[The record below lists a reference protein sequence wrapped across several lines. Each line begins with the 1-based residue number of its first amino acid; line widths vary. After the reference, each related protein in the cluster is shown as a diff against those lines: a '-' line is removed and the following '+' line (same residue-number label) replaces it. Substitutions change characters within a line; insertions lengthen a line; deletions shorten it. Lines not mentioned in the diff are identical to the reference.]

1 MQLDKKTNKQKIMKQ
16 IFKSIAAFAL
26 VASLT
31 ASCSKDDT
39 TPPTSTEVG
48 APTVTIVAP
57 TADLNLRFNDVATI
71 KYTAA
76 PATGAKFKSILI
88 TRKNLSSEVTI
99 KVYGDS
105 VISLADSLTITRTLK
120 DSVLSGIGN
129 VGDKFV
135 YTITVRDDKDKFT
148 TKTVNLSIKD
158 LYTSGQFTIG
168 AQANT
173 GATFQ
178 YKFFGLNE
186 SAANTIDFF
195 KAGIATPPTS
205 TASTADSMTRARFY
219 GNSNK
224 IDFSMFYGANLTGLY
239 SPDYAFGAGQ
249 GWATEIGFWLT
260 PLNSTIFKNPVS
272 LNISQS
278 EFAASNYNVEL
289 AIDAIDFNDAATNQK
304 FVYNLQDQK
313 VIAFKTAKGRGLILV
328 VKSALNNTS
337 FATFEVKWKKN

>member
-1 MQLDKKTNKQKIMKQ
+1 MKQ

-31 ASCSKDDT
+31 ASCSKTDP
-39 TPPTSTEVG
+39 TPPTTTEVG
-48 APTVTIVAP
+48 APTVTIVLPA
-57 TADLNLRFNDVATI
+57 ADLNLRFGDVATI
-71 KYTAA
+71 KFTAA

-88 TRKNLSSEVTI
+88 TRKNLSSDLTV

-105 VISLADSLTITRTLK
+105 VISLADSLTITRTLN
-120 DSVLSGIGN
+120 DSVLNSIGN

-135 YTITVRDDKDKFT
+135 YSVIVTDDKGKFT
-148 TKTVNLSIKD
+148 TKTVNLTIKD

-173 GATFQ
+173 GVTFQ
-178 YKFFGLNE
+178 NKFFGLNE

-195 KAGIATPPTS
+195 KAGIATPPNS

-219 GNSNK
+219 GNSDK
-224 IDFSMFYGANLTGLY
+224 IDFLFWFGTSNGASLY
-239 SPDYAFGAGQ
+239 SPDFNFSTPTSFG
-249 GWATEIGFWLT
+249 WVTEITSWLK
-260 PLNSTIFKNPVS
+260 PLNKTIFKNVIATK
-272 LNISQS
+272 LSQS

-289 AIDAIDFNDAATNQK
+289 AIDAIDFNDATTNQN
-304 FVYNLQDQK
+304 FVNNLQDQN
-313 VIAFKTAKGRGLILV
+313 VFAFKTAEGRGLILV
-328 VKSALNNTS
+328 VKAALNNTS

>member
-1 MQLDKKTNKQKIMKQ
+1 MKQ
-16 IFKSIAAFAL
+16 IFKYIAAFAL
-26 VASLT
+26 VATLT
-31 ASCSKDDT
+31 ASCSKDE
-39 TPPTSTEVG
+39 TPPTTTEVG
-48 APTVTIVAP
+48 APTLTIVLP
-57 TADLNLRFNDVATI
+57 VADLSLRFNDVATI

-135 YTITVRDDKDKFT
+135 YTITVRDDKGKYT
-148 TKTVNLSIKD
+148 SKTVNLSIKD

-168 AQANT
+168 SQANT
-173 GATFQ
+173 GVSFLN
-178 YKFFGLNE
+178 KFFGLNE

-195 KAGIATPPTS
+195 KAGIATPPSS
-205 TASTADSMTRARFY
+205 TVSTADSMTRARFY

-224 IDFSMFYGANLTGLY
+224 IDFLMFYGANLTGLY

>member
-1 MQLDKKTNKQKIMKQ
+1 MKQ
-16 IFKSIAAFAL
+16 IFKYIAAFAL
-26 VASLT
+26 VATLT
-31 ASCSKDDT
+31 ASCSKVE
-39 TPPTSTEVG
+39 TPPTTTEVG
-48 APTVTIVAP
+48 APTLSIVLP
-57 TADLNLRFNDVATI
+57 VADLSLRFNDVATI

-76 PATGAKFKSILI
+76 PAAGAKFKSILI

-129 VGDKFV
+129 VGDKFI
-135 YTITVRDDKDKFT
+135 YTITVRDDKGKYT
-148 TKTVNLSIKD
+148 SKTVNLSIKD

-168 AQANT
+168 SQANT
-173 GATFQ
+173 GVSFLN
-178 YKFFGLNE
+178 KFFGLNE

-195 KAGIATPPTS
+195 KAGIATPPSS
-205 TASTADSMTRARFY
+205 TVSTADSMTRARFY

-224 IDFSMFYGANLTGLY
+224 IDFLMFYGANLTGLY
-239 SPDYAFGAGQ
+239 SPNYAFGAGQ

-289 AIDAIDFNDAATNQK
+289 AIDAIDFNDVTTNQS
-304 FVYNLQDQK
+304 FAYNLQDQK